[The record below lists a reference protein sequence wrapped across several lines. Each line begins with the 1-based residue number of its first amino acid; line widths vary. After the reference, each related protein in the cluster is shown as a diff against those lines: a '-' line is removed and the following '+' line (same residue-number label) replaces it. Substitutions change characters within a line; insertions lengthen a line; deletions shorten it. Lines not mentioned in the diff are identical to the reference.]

1 MRYRLNQTTSIGD
14 VTGMGFLTW
23 RGLQSVQGRY
33 HICVDSWTIHDHTWK
48 ADTSSGLTSKTQSPR
63 EGGAGKHILQP
74 NAPGFPSRQI
84 DMHYKKWLNQTK
96 YGLHG
101 QPAINLCFPHG
112 FPMVSPCFSQKNPAD
127 FTSAIGE
134 ATVARPSHAGSD
146 LLVREEIA
154 IDRTDVIQLGGSWKM
169 VVWVSMAI
177 H

>member
-1 MRYRLNQTTSIGD
+1 MVYMVNQRST
-14 VTGMGFLTW
+14 
-23 RGLQSVQGRY
+23 Y
-33 HICVDSWTIHDHTWK
+33 
-48 ADTSSGLTSKTQSPR
+48 A
-63 EGGAGKHILQP
+63 
-74 NAPGFPSRQI
+74 
-84 DMHYKKWLNQTK
+84 
-96 YGLHG
+96 
-101 QPAINLCFPHG
+101 
-112 FPMVSPCFSQKNPAD
+112 FPMVSPWFPHVFPIKNPAD